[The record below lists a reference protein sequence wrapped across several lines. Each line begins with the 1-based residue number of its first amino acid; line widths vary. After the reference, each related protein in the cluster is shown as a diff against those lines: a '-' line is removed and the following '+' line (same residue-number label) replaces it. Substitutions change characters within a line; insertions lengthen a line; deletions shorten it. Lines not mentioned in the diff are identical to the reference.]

1 MHCLLM
7 GHTLSGLDFLELQVT
22 LFNLKFDYEVVSLEP
37 STSVYNIFAYIRI
50 DESI

>member
-22 LFNLKFDYEVVSLEP
+22 LFSIWNLITKLFLLNQAQ
-37 STSVYNIFAYIRI
+37 VYITFLPI
-50 DESI
+50 